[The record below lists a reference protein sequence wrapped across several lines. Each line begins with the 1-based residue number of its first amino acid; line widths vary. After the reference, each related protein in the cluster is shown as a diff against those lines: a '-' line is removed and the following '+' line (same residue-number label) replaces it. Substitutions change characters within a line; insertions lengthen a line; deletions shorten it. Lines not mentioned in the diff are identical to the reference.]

1 MCSIDP
7 KFVDQILHC
16 DCVEGMRLLPDDC
29 LDLTL
34 TSPPYGEIR
43 SYGGQAFDTA
53 KFQAVARELLR
64 LTKPGGVVVWVV
76 REQVAGGEESG
87 ESSRQRLHFHEIG
100 FRLHHTM
107 VMNRIGCRWPGRS
120 RYGHPLEYAFILSKG
135 RPKSVQLIRDREN
148 RLAGKVGT
156 FSRRSKDGG
165 IERAGGPQIV
175 PMLGVRGPVWSYA
188 VGRNV
193 TTKDH
198 YALQGHPA
206 LMPEKM
212 AEDHIVSWSRPGELV
227 FDPFCGAGTTCKM
240 AALSGRH
247 FLGFEVHEPY
257 YQLAQRRVREA
268 QAEYRRRLDSW
279 LLGA

>member
-1 MCSIDP
+1 
-7 KFVDQILHC
+7 
-16 DCVEGMRLLPDDC
+16 
-29 LDLTL
+29 L

-64 LTKPGGVVVWVV
+64 LRKPGGVVVWVV
-76 REQVAGGEESG
+76 REQVAAGEESG
-87 ESSRQRLHFHEIG
+87 ESSRQRLYFQEIG

-107 VMNRIGCRWPGRS
+107 VMNRIGCRWPGRN
-120 RYGHPLEYAFILSKG
+120 RYGDPVEYAFVLSKG
-135 RPKSVQLIRDREN
+135 KPKTVNLIRDRVN
-148 RLAGKVGT
+148 RQAGKVAA
-156 FSRRSKDGG
+156 FQRRSKDGG
-165 IERAGGPQIV
+165 IERTGGPQIV

-188 VGRNV
+188 VGQNV
-193 TTKDH
+193 ISRDR
-198 YALQGHPA
+198 YAYDHPA
-206 LMPEKM
+206 LMPQQM
-212 AEDHIVSWSRPGELV
+212 AEDHIISWSRPGDLV

-240 AALSGRH
+240 SALSGRH